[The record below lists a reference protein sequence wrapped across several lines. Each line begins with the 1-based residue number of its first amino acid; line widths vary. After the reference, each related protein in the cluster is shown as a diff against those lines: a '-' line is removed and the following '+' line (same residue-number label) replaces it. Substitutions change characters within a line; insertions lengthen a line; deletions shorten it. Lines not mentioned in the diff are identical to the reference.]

1 MVSADTIRVGDT
13 VRDRQ
18 LWLEWAVVARDE
30 QGQLQIERNEVVA
43 VAGLWDLELVPP
55 EPRRTRP
62 GKTHSRS
69 ECP

>member
-43 VAGLWDLELVPP
+43 VAGLWDLELVRTATRSTRATKAQSP
-55 EPRRTRP
+55 EEYR
-62 GKTHSRS
+62 
-69 ECP
+69 